1 MPYALGNVPHVL
13 GNVPHG
19 LGNVPHVL
27 YLWTAH
33 CTVRVPTLP
42 CMYTVGYIVPQIYCT
57 I

>member
-27 YLWTAH
+27 YIFMD

-42 CMYTVGYIVPQIYCT
+42 CMYTVSYIVPQIYCT